1 MNIYLITDEEVFA
14 IAQDLSPSLAKR
26 LCNQYNKT
34 WSGATT
40 GLLKSPKKL
49 LGDVDTR
56 LQCIV
61 GYFLLEEHFLSE
73 ESLIEHTLTGVT
85 MEDAIKH
92 LTKYAKTV

>member
-26 LCNQYNKT
+26 LCKQYNKT

-40 GLLKSPKKL
+40 GLVKSPKKL

-61 GYFLLEEHFLSE
+61 GYFVLEEYFLSE
-73 ESLIEHTLTGVT
+73 ESLENLS

-92 LTKYAKTV
+92 LNKYVKTI

>member
-1 MNIYLITDEEVFA
+1 MNIYLITDEEFFCVDGEA
-14 IAQDLSPSLAKR
+14 VGNKLSSSLAKR
-26 LCNQYNKT
+26 LCKQHNKT

-40 GLLKSPKKL
+40 GLVKSPKKL

-61 GYFLLEEHFLSE
+61 GYFLSE
-73 ESLIEHTLTGVT
+73 ESLEGLS

-92 LTKYAKTV
+92 LNKYARTV

>member
-14 IAQDLSPSLAKR
+14 IAHDLAPSLAKR
-26 LCNQYNKT
+26 LCKQYNKQWT
-34 WSGATT
+34 GAT
-40 GLLKSPKKL
+40 LRLPKSQKKL

-61 GYFLLEEHFLSE
+61 GYFLLEESLENLS
-73 ESLIEHTLTGVT
+73 

-92 LTKYAKTV
+92 LNKYVKTI

>member
-26 LCNQYNKT
+26 LCKQYNKT
-34 WSGATT
+34 WSGATLRLPKT
-40 GLLKSPKKL
+40 PKKL

-61 GYFLLEEHFLSE
+61 GYFLLEEYFLSE
-73 ESLIEHTLTGVT
+73 DVLTGVT

>member
-14 IAQDLSPSLAKR
+14 IAHDLAPSLAKR
-26 LCNQYNKT
+26 LCKQYNKQWT
-34 WSGATT
+34 GATL
-40 GLLKSPKKL
+40 GSSKSPKKL

-61 GYFLLEEHFLSE
+61 GYFLSEDYFLSE
-73 ESLIEHTLTGVT
+73 ECLEGLS

-92 LTKYAKTV
+92 LNKYARGL

>member
-1 MNIYLITDEEVFA
+1 MNIYLITDEEFFC
-14 IAQDLSPSLAKR
+14 IAHDLAPSLAKR
-26 LCNQYNKT
+26 LCKQYNKQF
-34 WSGATT
+34 SGATL
-40 GLLKSPKKL
+40 GSPKSPKKL

-73 ESLIEHTLTGVT
+73 ESLENLT

-92 LTKYAKTV
+92 LNKYARAI

>member
-26 LCNQYNKT
+26 LCKQYNKQ

-40 GLLKSPKKL
+40 GLVKSPKKL

-61 GYFLLEEHFLSE
+61 GYFLSEEYFVSE
-73 ESLIEHTLTGVT
+73 ESLENLS

-92 LTKYAKTV
+92 LTKYSRGL

>member
-26 LCNQYNKT
+26 LCKQYNKQF
-34 WSGATT
+34 SGATT
-40 GLLKSPKKL
+40 GLVKPPKKL

-61 GYFLLEEHFLSE
+61 GYFLLED
-73 ESLIEHTLTGVT
+73 TLTGGT
-85 MEDAIKH
+85 REDAIKH
-92 LTKYAKTV
+92 LNKYAKTI

>member
-26 LCNQYNKT
+26 LCKQYNKQ

-40 GLLKSPKKL
+40 GLVKSPKKL

-73 ESLIEHTLTGVT
+73 NTLTGGT
-85 MEDAIKH
+85 REDTIKH